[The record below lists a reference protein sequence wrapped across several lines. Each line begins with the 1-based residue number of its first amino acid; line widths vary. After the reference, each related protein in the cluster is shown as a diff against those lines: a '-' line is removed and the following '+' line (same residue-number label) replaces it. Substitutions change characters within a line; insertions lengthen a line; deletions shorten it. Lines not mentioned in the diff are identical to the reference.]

1 MLSFCDIDEKW
12 EGNLTTYLMIRIYFV
27 FINLYDI
34 ILLRL
39 IMKIVI
45 CGLPGTGKTSLVHK
59 IFDEYK
65 YMIIS
70 DWDIFEKYNI
80 VINKNEDKN
89 IVSKKYSKLI
99 LDYINN
105 QNDNVVVDL
114 EYSISPSDFVKYNN
128 YSDVFIIYLG
138 FASVDEKTLFNL
150 FRSSESNNKYT
161 DDELQL
167 QIKFYKEMSVE
178 YKQQCDKLDIKFFDI
193 NKDRKIIFESIM
205 NAIKEK
211 FNDR

>member
-1 MLSFCDIDEKW
+1 
-12 EGNLTTYLMIRIYFV
+12 MIRIYFV

-65 YMIIS
+65 YRIIS

-89 IVSKKYSKLI
+89 IVSKKYSKLV

-114 EYSISPSDFVKYNN
+114 EYSISPSDFIKYNN

>member
-1 MLSFCDIDEKW
+1 MK
-12 EGNLTTYLMIRIYFV
+12 
-27 FINLYDI
+27 
-34 ILLRL
+34 L
-39 IMKIVI
+39 II

-59 IFDEYK
+59 VFDEYK
-65 YMIIS
+65 YRIIS

-105 QNDNVVVDL
+105 QNDNIIVDL
-114 EYSISPSDFVKYNN
+114 EYSISPSDFVKYNK
-128 YSDVFIIYLG
+128 YSNIQIVYLG
-138 FASVDEKTLFNL
+138 FTSVDEKTLFNL

-178 YKQQCDKLDIKFFDI
+178 YKQQCDKLEIKFFDI
-193 NKDRKIIFESIM
+193 NKDRKIMQQEIL
-205 NAIKEK
+205 
-211 FNDR
+211 DYLDVRR

>member
-1 MLSFCDIDEKW
+1 MK
-12 EGNLTTYLMIRIYFV
+12 
-27 FINLYDI
+27 
-34 ILLRL
+34 L
-39 IMKIVI
+39 II
-45 CGLPGTGKTSLVHK
+45 CGLPGTGKTSLAH
-59 IFDEYK
+59 IICDEYK
-65 YMIIS
+65 YRTIS
-70 DWDIFEKYNI
+70 DWEIFGEYNI
-80 VINKNEDKN
+80 VINKSEDKN
-89 IVSKKYSKLI
+89 IVSKKYSKLL

-105 QNDNVVVDL
+105 QNDNIIVDL

-150 FRSSESNNKYT
+150 FRNSESNNKYT

-178 YKQQCDKLDIKFFDI
+178 YKQQCDKLEIKFFDI

>member
-1 MLSFCDIDEKW
+1 
-12 EGNLTTYLMIRIYFV
+12 MIHIYFV

-65 YMIIS
+65 YRIIS

-114 EYSISPSDFVKYNN
+114 EYSISPSDFIKYNN

-167 QIKFYKEMSVE
+167 QIKFYKEMSE
-178 YKQQCDKLDIKFFDI
+178 SYKHQCEKCEKLDINFFDI

>member
-34 ILLRL
+34 FLLRL
-39 IMKIVI
+39 IMKLII

-65 YMIIS
+65 YRIIS

-80 VINKNEDKN
+80 VINKIEDKN
-89 IVSKKYSKLI
+89 IVSEKYSKLL

-105 QNDNVVVDL
+105 QNDNIIVDL
-114 EYSISPSDFVKYNN
+114 EYSISPSDFVKYNK
-128 YSDVFIIYLG
+128 YSNIQIVYLG
-138 FASVDEKTLFNL
+138 FVSVEVKTLFDL
-150 FRSSESNNKYT
+150 FRNSESNCKYA
-161 DDELQL
+161 DDELKL
-167 QIKFYKEMSVE
+167 LIKFYKEMSVE
-178 YKQQCDKLDIKFFDI
+178 YKQQCDKLDIKFFNI
-193 NKDRKIIFESIM
+193 NKDRKIMQQKIL
-205 NAIKEK
+205 
-211 FNDR
+211 DYLDVRRYV

>member
-1 MLSFCDIDEKW
+1 MKLI
-12 EGNLTTYLMIRIYFV
+12 IY
-27 FINLYDI
+27 
-34 ILLRL
+34 
-39 IMKIVI
+39 
-45 CGLPGTGKTSLVHK
+45 GLPGTGKTSLVHK
-59 IFDEYK
+59 VFDEYK
-65 YMIIS
+65 YRIIS
-70 DWDIFEKYNI
+70 DWNIFEKYNI

-105 QNDNVVVDL
+105 QNDNIIVDL
-114 EYSISPSDFVKYNN
+114 EYSISPSDFVKYNK
-128 YSDVFIIYLG
+128 YSNIQIVYLG
-138 FASVDEKTLFNL
+138 FTSVGEKTLFNL

-193 NKDRKIIFESIM
+193 NKDRKIMQQEIL
-205 NAIKEK
+205 
-211 FNDR
+211 DYLDVRR